1 MEKIIAE
8 QHHKLVNHP
17 VYLELTSTSAIRAFM
32 ECHVFAV
39 WDFMSLLKAL
49 QNKVTCTTIPWR
61 PSVYSADVVR
71 MINEI
76 VLGEESDVDQ
86 YGNSCSHFHLYIRA
100 MEEVGA
106 DTLPIFRFLET
117 LNANDLPDEVKAFVE
132 HNLETAK
139 NGSVEEIAAS
149 FFYGREKL
157 LPDVF
162 KAILKTLGRDGVH
175 CPTLTYYFERHIEVD
190 GDSHGPLAAKC
201 LEEICSGDSTKN
213 LRAHYA
219 GIQALRYRE
228 RLWDATLNSIKS
240 RSSESCFSAVTSL
253 GMN

>member
-1 MEKIIAE
+1 MKRIIAD
-8 QHHKLVNHP
+8 QHDKLVCHP
-17 VYLELTSTSAIRAFM
+17 VYQRLDNLRSIQAFM
-32 ECHVFAV
+32 ECHIFAV

-49 QNKVTCTTIPWR
+49 QNKLTCTTVPWR
-61 PSVYSADVVR
+61 PSPYSSDVVR

-86 YGNSCSHFHLYIRA
+86 HGNPCSHFELYLKA

-106 DTLPIFRFLET
+106 DTRPILSFVET
-117 LNANDLPDEVKAFVE
+117 LNTDKLPKEVKPFVE
-132 HNLETAK
+132 HNLDMAL
-139 NGSVEEIAAS
+139 NGRVEEIAAS

-162 KAILKTLGRDGVH
+162 EQILKTLRKDGVH

-190 GDSHGPLAAKC
+190 GDSHGPLAEKC
-201 LEEICSGDSTKN
+201 LDQICGTDEGKT

-219 GIQALRYRE
+219 GIQSLRFRE
-228 RLWDATLNSIKS
+228 KLWDATLDKMMAEKVRLVS
-240 RSSESCFSAVTSL
+240 VQ
-253 GMN
+253 